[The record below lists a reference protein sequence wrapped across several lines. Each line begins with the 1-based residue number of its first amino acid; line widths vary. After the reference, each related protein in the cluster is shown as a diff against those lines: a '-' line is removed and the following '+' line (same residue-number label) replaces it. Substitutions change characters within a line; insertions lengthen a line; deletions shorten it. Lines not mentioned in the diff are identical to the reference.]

1 MDFNKSKPIFRQIV
15 DLCYHRILA
24 GDWQPEAR
32 VPSVRELGTELAV
45 NSHTV
50 LKAYEVMEK
59 QKVITQKRGLG
70 FFLTS
75 DAPEKVMAEKRK
87 EFYDETLPAIFAE
100 MKSLGIGIDDVVTK
114 FSVIE
119 CSK

>member
-1 MDFNKSKPIFRQIV
+1 MDFNKNKPIFRQIV

-70 FFLTS
+70 FFLAK
-75 DAPEKVMAEKRK
+75 DAPEKVKEVKRK
-87 EFYDETLPAIFAE
+87 EFYEETLPAIFAA
-100 MKSLGIGIDDVVTK
+100 MDSLGIGIDDVVTRYNE
-114 FSVIE
+114 I
-119 CSK
+119 